1 VRFYTMPVIFLVLV
15 CGGLYLPGDARRL
28 PVWPS
33 EVKVARFRCPAE
45 LSAQGMKREAGA
57 WCAITPQGRRC
68 PRNGKRVFR
77 AVIRHCA
84 QKPIGLQHGKAPR
97 KASGNRMPLVSP
109 ETGLNNSWWL
119 AVGETEQSC
128 LAILPAR
135 CSVFPPARLQ
145 LIGHMSRARVRG
157 RGTTVKKTLL
167 AAALLSCT
175 MTAHAADQSG
185 AENLGSV
192 IVTAT
197 RTAITAD
204 EALSSVTVITRA
216 DIERLQPLSV
226 QDLLTGLPGVSF
238 ANSGGLGQQTSLF
251 MRGSNSS
258 HTLVLIDGVRI
269 GSVGNGLAAFE
280 QLPVEQIER
289 IEVVRGPRS
298 SLYGADA
305 IGGVIQIFT
314 RHGSRDGGLLPSFSV
329 TTGSD
334 NLLRGQA
341 GLSGGSDHAWYNLSV
356 GAQYTRGINA
366 CRIGA
371 KAAFAGCFTDE
382 PDRDGYRNE
391 NLSANGGYRW
401 DDGAELS
408 GTWLRSLGDIKF
420 DGSYQNRSRT
430 TQQVA
435 GSSFSINPLEAWKS
449 TLSVGQNLDRYDNYE
464 NQSFVGYIY
473 SRRNQA
479 SWQNDISLSADQ
491 LLTLGIDW
499 QGEQI
504 DSDTGFLATR
514 RNNTGG
520 YVQYQGTFG
529 RNEVELSARRDHNQ
543 QFGNHNTGAAAWG
556 YHFDGGLKLSASY
569 GSAFHAPTFND
580 LYYPYGSGN
589 PYLKPEQSRSVELGL
604 SQQLDQWNWAV
615 NTYQTRIDQLIAL
628 DSNYFPSNISKAR
641 IRGVEGQLGT
651 TLAGWKL
658 QSYLT
663 WLQPQNRDGGR
674 NDGHVLPRRPEHTA
688 RVDLDRRF
696 GEYGLGATVYGAGR
710 SYDDAANQHP
720 VGGYSTTDLRASYH
734 FAPDWQVE
742 ARLANVFDR
751 RYETVRYFN
760 QPGRSGFLTLRYSPT
775 AH

>member
-1 VRFYTMPVIFLVLV
+1 
-15 CGGLYLPGDARRL
+15 
-28 PVWPS
+28 
-33 EVKVARFRCPAE
+33 
-45 LSAQGMKREAGA
+45 MK
-57 WCAITPQGRRC
+57 
-68 PRNGKRVFR
+68 K
-77 AVIRHCA
+77 
-84 QKPIGLQHGKAPR
+84 
-97 KASGNRMPLVSP
+97 S
-109 ETGLNNSWWL
+109 
-119 AVGETEQSC
+119 
-128 LAILPAR
+128 
-135 CSVFPPARLQ
+135 
-145 LIGHMSRARVRG
+145 
-157 RGTTVKKTLL
+157 LL

-175 MTAHAADQSG
+175 MAAQAADQGDANTLSP
-185 AENLGSV
+185 V

-238 ANSGGLGQQTSLF
+238 ANSGGIGQQTSLF
-251 MRGSNSS
+251 LRGTNSS

-269 GSVGNGLAAFE
+269 GSVGNGLPAFE
-280 QLPVEQIER
+280 QLPVEQIDR
-289 IEVVRGPRS
+289 IEIVRGPRS

-356 GAQYTRGINA
+356 GAQHTRGINA

-371 KAAFAGCFTDE
+371 GEVFAGCFTDE
-382 PDRDGYRNE
+382 PDQDAYTNK
-391 NLSANGGYRW
+391 NLGANGGYRW
-401 DDGAELS
+401 DNGAELS
-408 GTWLRSLGDIKF
+408 GSWLRSLGEIHF

-430 TQQVA
+430 VQQVA
-435 GSSFSINPLEAWKS
+435 GSAFSFNPLQVWKT

-464 NQSFVGYIY
+464 NESFVGYIY

-479 SWQNDISLSADQ
+479 SWQNDLSVADNQ
-491 LLTLGIDW
+491 LLTLGVDW
-499 QGEQI
+499 QGEHI

-514 RNNTGG
+514 RNDTGG

-529 RNEVELSARRDHNQ
+529 RNEVQLSARRDDNS
-543 QFGNHNTGAAAWG
+543 QFGGHNTGAAAWG
-556 YHFDGGLKLSASY
+556 YHFDDGLRLSASY

-589 PYLKPEQSRSVELGL
+589 PDLKPEKSRSAELGL
-604 SQQLDQWNWAV
+604 SQQLSAWNWAL
-615 NTYQTRIDQLIAL
+615 NAYQTRIDQLIAL

-641 IRGVEGQLGT
+641 IRGVEGQLGVK
-651 TLAGWKL
+651 LADWQL
-658 QSYLT
+658 QGYLT
-663 WLQPQNRDGGR
+663 WLQPQNQDGGP
-674 NDGHVLPRRPEHTA
+674 NDGNVLPRRPEHTA

-696 GEYGLGATVYGAGR
+696 GAIGVGATLYAAGR
-710 SYDDAANQHP
+710 SYDDAANAHP
-720 VGGYSTTDLRASYH
+720 LAGYSTTDLRASYH

-742 ARLANVFDR
+742 ARLANAFGR
-751 RYETVRYFN
+751 HYETVYYFN
-760 QPGRSGFLTLRYSPT
+760 QPGRSVFLTLRYSP
-775 AH
+775 AMR